1 LVGDTEHYE
10 LSRKTKSRKGE
21 QMKRVA
27 LLSVFSML
35 LAAAVFAPVALA
47 QEAAPGE
54 VDVTSVTLGPGG
66 SVTVTGT
73 IECVAGYYPNPYIE
87 VRQKTNGNVNNIVG
101 LQPSL
106 NVCETDGPTAFTA
119 SGFGRVGEIEK
130 PFHRGKA
137 TIRTSGYLYDPYSGS
152 YIPWQGAIE
161 AVNIR

>member
-1 LVGDTEHYE
+1 VHYE

-66 SVTVTGT
+66 SATITGT
-73 IECVAGYYPNPYIE
+73 IECVEGSFYQAGVMLRQRAGNSYKSAQVDYYG
-87 VRQKTNGNVNNIVG
+87 TCAT
-101 LQPSL
+101 S
-106 NVCETDGPTAFTA
+106 GPEAFTA
-119 SGFGRVGEIEK
+119 AGFSDR
-130 PFHRGKA
+130 PFHKGPAVIQPFSYLWA
-137 TIRTSGYLYDPYSGS
+137 TSTS
-152 YIPWQGAIE
+152 WQGAIE